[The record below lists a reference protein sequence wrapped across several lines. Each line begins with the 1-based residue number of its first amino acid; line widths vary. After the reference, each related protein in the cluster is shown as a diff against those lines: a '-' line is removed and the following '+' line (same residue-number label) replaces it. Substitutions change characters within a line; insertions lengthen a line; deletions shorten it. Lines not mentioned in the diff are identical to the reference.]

1 MGRTLILL
9 ERLTPEVRRRVER
22 YREDY
27 TDGTFGTR
35 ETVRA
40 EMSAYAHGLKDAGAI
55 TEQERRTL
63 FVYMTIPV
71 TAQNRK

>member
-27 TDGTFGTR
+27 TNGTFGTI
-35 ETVRA
+35 VRA

-71 TAQNRK
+71 TAQN